1 MHFATQALEKKP
13 ILFREETVM
22 RQTMISAAIAISFTV
37 LTTLAYAHKSKPTQH
52 FSMGDLKLESGEVI
66 KDNVQ
71 SFITHG
77 TLNAKKSNVILVVP
91 SVAGDHHRVDFLLGE
106 GKALDPTKYFIV
118 ATDTFGNGA
127 LGMRSPSNSK
137 EQPGLKFPKF
147 TVRTM
152 VESQRRLLVEK
163 FGITHVV
170 AVVGASMGGM
180 QALQWGVSNPDFMDS
195 LVAIA
200 ATPYTGAWTV
210 ALHEATRKA
219 LMADADWNNGNY
231 TQQPLKGWRA
241 WADII
246 WLAVVAPDG
255 MNGSYPTALDVIPA
269 MKKFEQRWIDAKW
282 DANDWILRTWAYD
295 RHNIGDTPGR
305 GFKGDHIKALASIK
319 AKTLLMSSPLD
330 LYNPVELAHESAK
343 YIPGATFVEIPTNN
357 GHRSGKPAD
366 VDFQNWHIKN
376 FLDQVT
382 NYGKKLR

>member
-1 MHFATQALEKKP
+1 MYAKGLAALVVLVPTLLATS
-13 ILFREETVM
+13 V
-22 RQTMISAAIAISFTV
+22 S
-37 LTTLAYAHKSKPTQH
+37 AHKNQPTQH
-52 FSMGDLKLESGEVI
+52 FAMGDLKLESGEVI
-66 KDNVQ
+66 EDNVQ
-71 SFITHG
+71 SFVTHG
-77 TLNAKKSNVILVVP
+77 TLNDDKSNVILVVP
-91 SVAGDHHRVDFLLGE
+91 SVAGDHHRVDFLIGE

-127 LGMRSPSNSK
+127 LGMRSPSNS
-137 EQPGLKFPKF
+137 ETQPGLKFPKF
-147 TVRTM
+147 TVRDM

-163 FGITHVV
+163 FGINHVV

-180 QALQWGVSNPDFMDS
+180 QALQWGVSYPDFMDS

-200 ATPYTGAWTV
+200 ATPRTAAWTV

-219 LMADADWNNGNY
+219 LMADSAWNDGNY
-231 TQQPLKGWRA
+231 TEQPLKGWRA
-241 WADII
+241 WGDII

-255 MNGSYPTALDVIPA
+255 MNGSYPDALDVIPA
-269 MKKFEQRWIDAKW
+269 MEKYEEFWIEEKW

-305 GFKGDHIKALASIK
+305 GFDGDHIKALAEIK
-319 AKTLLMSSPLD
+319 AKTLLMSAPLD

-366 VDFQNWHIKN
+366 VDFQNRHIKW
-376 FLDQVT
+376 FLDLVT
-382 NYGKKLR
+382 EQEKKLP